1 MKKKIAKSIPWQL
14 VPLSLLQKMSG
25 RHFVLPFYHIVYPS
39 TRPHIRYLYRY
50 FTPEEFNKQ
59 IDYFLKH
66 WQPISYEELIKLHQ
80 NGNLNKSK
88 VFHLTF
94 DDGLYECY
102 DVIAPILY
110 KKGVPATFF
119 VHSQALENP
128 AFCFYRFKISLLI
141 WHVRKNGLSQ
151 KVKILLKK
159 HYDIQLQSIKHLLKT
174 VDHKNI
180 HVIDFL
186 WKETSFDYD
195 KYLSDRPIY
204 MSMNE
209 INKLMENGFQ
219 IGSHSLN
226 HIRFSTLSFE
236 DQWREFEEDK
246 LKVEKLLGMKNIP
259 FAFPFGDQGVKISFF
274 NKVKKHYPETLLF
287 GSGLFSSDHADN
299 IVHRVPMEN
308 FHMQPEKSIPAL
320 YFHHSVKKLLGRE
333 TIYRK

>member
-80 NGNLNKSK
+80 NCNLNKSK

-141 WHVRKNGLSQ
+141 RHGLM
-151 KVKILLKK
+151 
-159 HYDIQLQSIKHLLKT
+159 KT
-174 VDHKNI
+174 NPNQTTK
-180 HVIDFL
+180 
-186 WKETSFDYD
+186 
-195 KYLSDRPIY
+195 
-204 MSMNE
+204 
-209 INKLMENGFQ
+209 FQ
-219 IGSHSLN
+219 
-226 HIRFSTLSFE
+226 
-236 DQWREFEEDK
+236 
-246 LKVEKLLGMKNIP
+246 
-259 FAFPFGDQGVKISFF
+259 
-274 NKVKKHYPETLLF
+274 
-287 GSGLFSSDHADN
+287 DN
-299 IVHRVPMEN
+299 V
-308 FHMQPEKSIPAL
+308 F
-320 YFHHSVKKLLGRE
+320 
-333 TIYRK
+333 